1 MTSDFASLKPLAQE
15 TPSAYQAFTDYIHM
29 GESRSIR
36 DLQETYVERKRSN
49 PEAIVPSVEMTTL
62 FGWSTTYEWQR
73 RLKDYLEEMAV
84 WQATKQRERL
94 EKFNERVW
102 RGYEKLAK
110 KVEDM
115 METVEQQKITRRQRV
130 PDPQNSQAEIE
141 VIRMRVNTSE
151 MHELVRA
158 FGQLG
163 KDLRVQLG
171 LPTHLDVTS
180 KGERVKGYSVTA
192 SPEDWDTDDKPAADA
207 D

>member
-1 MTSDFASLKPLAQE
+1 M
-15 TPSAYQAFTDYIHM
+15 DYVNM
-29 GESRSIR
+29 GPERSIR
-36 DLQETYVERKRSN
+36 DLLARYKERPSN
-49 PEAIVPSVEMTTL
+49 EVPTRQFDTL
-62 FGWSTTYEWQR
+62 AEWSGKYEWQR

-130 PDPQNSQAEIE
+130 PDPQNPQAEIE
-141 VIRMRVNTSE
+141 VIRMRVNTGE
-151 MHELVRA
+151 MHELVKA

-180 KGERVKGYSVTA
+180 KGERLKGYSVEA
-192 SPEDWDTDDKPAADA
+192 HPDQWDTDDDQPPADNH
-207 D
+207 